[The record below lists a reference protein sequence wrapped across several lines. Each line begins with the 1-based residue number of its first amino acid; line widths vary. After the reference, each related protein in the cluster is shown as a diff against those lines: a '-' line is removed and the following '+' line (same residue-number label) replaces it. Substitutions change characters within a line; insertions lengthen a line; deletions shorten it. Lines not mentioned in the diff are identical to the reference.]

1 MNHARTLASLSAA
14 RDFLVA
20 HPDLPTPDVQ
30 ARASTWRPL
39 TLTWHVEHD
48 DALTILR
55 AFPDWGWTASDP
67 TGDHR
72 RYELEHDGLA
82 LTIFTSATATVLEPV
97 NLLDALAEVSA

>member
-1 MNHARTLASLSAA
+1 MTHDRTIASLSAA
-14 RDFLVA
+14 IDFLIS
-20 HPDLPTPDVQ
+20 HPDIPTPDVQ
-30 ARASTWRPL
+30 TRPSEWRPV

-48 DALTILR
+48 DALTVLR

-67 TGDHR
+67 TGDRR
-72 RYELEHDGLA
+72 RYELEVGGLA